1 VNSFIKSFARL
12 EDGSWL
18 CIRPAEWDSPWG
30 RIQVTQGARFTP
42 GTTFMGVD
50 LARVLDEA
58 AAEQQHPVISARR

>member
-1 VNSFIKSFARL
+1 VSGFIRSFARL

-42 GTTFMGVD
+42 GTTFMGID
-50 LARVLDEA
+50 LAQVLDEA
-58 AAEQQHPVISARR
+58 AAEQQPSLRSASK